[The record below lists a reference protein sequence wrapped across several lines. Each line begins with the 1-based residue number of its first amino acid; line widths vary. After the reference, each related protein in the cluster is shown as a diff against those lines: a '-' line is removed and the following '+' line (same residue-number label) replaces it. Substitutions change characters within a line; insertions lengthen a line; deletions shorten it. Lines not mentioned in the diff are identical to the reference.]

1 MIRSTKFYG
10 FVIAA
15 VLCCAIASSCWA
27 DDAKQHMQQGEA
39 FLKARQASKAIA
51 EFRAA
56 IELDPDLAEAHTQ
69 FIWATKDSY
78 LEETGFAKANN
89 FEERRKLMDGA
100 FEKADQQLRTTYEAW
115 AKEHPDKAVYQ
126 WALGVLSRQDVEK
139 AKQYQKKALAL
150 NPRFAPAAEQL
161 GNIAEMCGDETASG
175 KYFSQAIESDLN
187 NVRYQFRYVQTFE
200 NTDLEKYRKLTE
212 EFVHRFPKSEEVN
225 QALVYL
231 ADRLESESDKIQV
244 LEELRSL
251 VPMSQLHG
259 YGMDKLF
266 DAYARTQPGKA
277 LDLVQSLAKE
287 PPDPYFSK
295 KLPAWT
301 AYAQTLVEIRSEI
314 DANDFA
320 KALDQVL
327 KAKVPDGLNSVP
339 LDLLKAEAQARG
351 GNLTDAYKGLVEADA
366 KSPDRLLKTAL
377 LKYGAQINKTLVQAE
392 ADVWRARERSAQPM
406 KDFQLTNY
414 DTGQVVKLSDYRG
427 KVVLV
432 NFFFPTCHTC
442 RGEFPFLEKIH
453 EEYGPE
459 KFVLLAVN
467 IEPTED
473 DAVIPLFKNLGANF
487 IPLKSPVAGWADTAF
502 DVQSA
507 PVNMLVDKEG
517 RLVLKP
523 ELDSSYQQKLLE
535 KSIQELLTM

>member
-1 MIRSTKFYG
+1 VIRSTKFYG

>member
-1 MIRSTKFYG
+1 VSWPAKFYG
-10 FVIAA
+10 CVISVA
-15 VLCCAIASSCWA
+15 LGCAIAISCWA
-27 DDAKQHMQQGEA
+27 DDAKQHLQQGEA
-39 FLKARQASKAIA
+39 FLKARQASKAIT

-56 IELDPDLAEAHTQ
+56 IELDPNLVEAHTQ
-69 FIWATKDSY
+69 FMWATKDFY
-78 LEETGFAKANN
+78 LEETGFEKAND

-100 FEKADQQLRTTYEAW
+100 FAKADQQLRTTYEAW

-126 WALGVLSRQDVEK
+126 WALGELSRQDVEK
-139 AKQYQKKALAL
+139 SVQYQKQALAL
-150 NPRFAPAAEQL
+150 DPKFAPAADQL

-175 KYFSQAIESDLN
+175 KYFLQAIESDPT
-187 NVRYQFRYVQTFE
+187 NVRYQFRFVQTFE

-212 EFVHRFPKSEEVN
+212 EFVRHFPKSEEVD

-251 VPMSQLHG
+251 VPANQLHG

-266 DAYARTQPGKA
+266 DAYARTQPGNA
-277 LDLVQSLAKE
+277 LGLVQSLAKE

-320 KALDQVL
+320 KALDQVS
-327 KAKVPDGLNSVP
+327 KAKVPDDLDAVP

-351 GNLTDAYKGLVEADA
+351 GNLSDAYKGLVEADA
-366 KSPDRLLKTAL
+366 KSPDRLRGSAL
-377 LKYGAQINKTLVQAE
+377 RKYGAEINKSPDQAE
-392 ADVWRARERSAQPM
+392 ADIWQARERNAQPM
-406 KDFQLTNY
+406 KDFELTNY
-414 DTGQVVKLSDYRG
+414 DTGKTVRLSDYRG

-442 RGEFPFLEKIH
+442 RGEFPFLQKIH
-453 EEYGPE
+453 EEYGPD

-473 DAVIPLFKNLGANF
+473 DAVLPLFKNLKVNF
-487 IPLKSPVAGWADTAF
+487 IPLKSPVAGWADTVF
-502 DVQSA
+502 DVHAA

-523 ELDSSYQQKLLE
+523 ELDSSYQQELLE
-535 KSIQELLTM
+535 RSIPELLMM